1 MPVAITEVRVPSNRS
16 TQAAARTARY
26 AALASKARALGLTQI
41 WTAHHADDAVET
53 ALLQWTQGSDA
64 GGLSR
69 LAPGATQPPGAPVAG
84 WGDLALKRPLSD
96 LSSEWLREHARR
108 HEVDYVED
116 PSNASDAYLRNR
128 LRRESAEQLRREA
141 GSVSPLLQ
149 TLQNLA
155 DDDRALQT
163 QASRL
168 DRRARRPHP
177 SREGLAWQTGPLQEA
192 PKSVVSRLLRRAT
205 RNLPGDVRW
214 RAETLDGLCARLNP
228 ETLKEQSPVTLTP
241 RGATVHITEDRL
253 SIELERGRG
262 DAARRDRNARPV
274 EVDLSAASKGQVT
287 WFDAVLTWRTVQP
300 DPDQPIPE
308 SQDVTWFDRGRLPD
322 RLVLR
327 GPRRGETFRP
337 FGHQGEQ
344 DVRDTLRGADIPPED
359 RWRAPCL
366 CAGAATEAVDEDELL
381 WVCGIRRSDAA
392 AVGPETDLVLEWHI
406 EPRRTE

>member
-1 MPVAITEVRVPSNRS
+1 
-16 TQAAARTARY
+16 
-26 AALASKARALGLTQI
+26 
-41 WTAHHADDAVET
+41 VET

-69 LAPGATQPPGAPVAG
+69 LAPGAAQPPGAPVAG
-84 WGDLALKRPLSD
+84 WGDIGLKRPLLD

-128 LRRESAEQLRREA
+128 LRRKSAEQLRREA
-141 GSVSPLLQ
+141 GSVEPLLQ
-149 TLQNLA
+149 TLRNLA

-163 QASRL
+163 QARRL

-192 PKSVVSRLLRRAT
+192 PKSVLSRLVRRAT
-205 RNLPGDVRW
+205 RRLPGDVRW
-214 RAETLDGLCARLNP
+214 RAETLNALCDRLSP
-228 ETLKEQSPVTLTP
+228 EAQEEQSPVTLTP
-241 RGATVHITEDRL
+241 RGATVRVTEDRL

-262 DAARRDRNARPV
+262 DTARRNRSARPI
-274 EVDLSAASKGQVT
+274 EVDLTAGSTGRVP
-287 WFDAVLTWRTVQP
+287 WFGGTLTWRTVQP
-300 DPDQPIPE
+300 DPGQPIPE
-308 SQDVTWFDRGRLPD
+308 SKDVAWFDRRRLPD
-322 RLVLR
+322 QLVLR
-327 GPRRGETFRP
+327 GPRPGETFRP
-337 FGHQGEQ
+337 FGLDGEQ
-344 DVRDTLRGADIPPED
+344 GVRDVLRGADVPTED

-366 CAGAATEAVDEDELL
+366 CADDALL

-392 AVGPETDLVLEWHI
+392 AVGAETDLVLEWQI